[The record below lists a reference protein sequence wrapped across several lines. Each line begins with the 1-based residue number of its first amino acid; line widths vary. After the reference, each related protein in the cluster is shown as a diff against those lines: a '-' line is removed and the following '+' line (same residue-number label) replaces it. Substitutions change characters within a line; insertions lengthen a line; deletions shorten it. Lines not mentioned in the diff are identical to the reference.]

1 MLTVIIYGFVKD
13 FQVLKLAL
21 TECRSDDWDLKIA
34 LLTDEI
40 RWEKT
45 VPLYFVPAAW
55 LLS

>member
-21 TECRSDDWDLKIA
+21 TECRRDDWDLKIA

-45 VPLYFVPAAW
+45 VPLYFVPADW